1 MFCAATPTRPKP
13 PKIETHRYNPGDEI
27 EAIAAAHFE
36 QREFTPDE
44 LAEIKRTRRRS
55 PRIGETRA
63 DSRT

>member
-1 MFCAATPTRPKP
+1 M
-13 PKIETHRYNPGDEI
+13 IETHRYNPGDEI
-27 EAIAAAHFE
+27 EAIAADFE